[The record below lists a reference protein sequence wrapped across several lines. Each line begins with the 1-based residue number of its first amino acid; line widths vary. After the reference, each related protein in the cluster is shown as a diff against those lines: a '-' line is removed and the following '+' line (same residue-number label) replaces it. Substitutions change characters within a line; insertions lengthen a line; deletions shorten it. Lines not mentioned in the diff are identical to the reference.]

1 MIPEHRPTRL
11 PVFLASAL
19 SKLYKLGIDR
29 QNSKYDHGINVTTLD
44 RPVISIGNLSAG
56 GTGKTPLV
64 QHVARLLLES
74 GHHPVIAMR
83 GYKAKPG
90 VPGDE
95 QLEHMDSLP
104 DVPVVAQPDRIDG
117 LKQLFLSEAGSKVD
131 CVILDD
137 GYQHRKIHRDVN
149 IVVIDASR
157 PPHKDALLPLGFLR
171 ESIESLRRADLLV
184 MTHAEQVADE
194 RVAMNTEALR
204 PFLRDAPVVIA
215 EHHWG
220 GLDEYRCDESLG
232 KIETNEYAVDA
243 INGKR
248 VAVLCGIGHPEA
260 FVKMATNAGAK
271 LVYRCDRPD
280 HDAFSEPVIEKFFR
294 AARGNQSELVL
305 TTRKDWTKLKPRI
318 LGLSSTHL
326 LPVIVPQ
333 LQLKLR
339 NGEKLLS
346 EVVRSAFLAE

>member
-11 PVFLASAL
+11 PMFLASAL
-19 SKLYKLGIDR
+19 SKLYKIGIDR
-29 QNSKYDHGINVTTLD
+29 QNSKFDRGINVTTLD

-64 QHVARLLLES
+64 QHVARVLLES
-74 GHHPVIAMR
+74 DRHPVIAMR
-83 GYKAKPG
+83 GYKSKPG
-90 VPGDE
+90 VLGDE

-104 DVPVVAQPDRIDG
+104 GVPVVAQPDRIDG
-117 LKQLFLSEAGSKVD
+117 LKKLFESEAGSEVD

-137 GYQHRKIHRDVN
+137 GFQHRKIHRDLN

-171 ESIESLRRADLLV
+171 ESIESLSRADLLV
-184 MTHAEQVADE
+184 ITHAEQVEDE
-194 RVAMNTEALR
+194 QVESLIELLR
-204 PFLRDAPVVIA
+204 PYLPGSQVVIT

-220 GLDEYRCDESLG
+220 GLHEYRFDGSSGILQYKEQS
-232 KIETNEYAVDA
+232 VDA
-243 INGKR
+243 IRDKR

-260 FVKMATNAGAK
+260 FVKMAAEAGAK

-294 AARGNQSELVL
+294 AARGNQAEFVL

-318 LGLSSTHL
+318 CGLNSMDQ

-333 LQLKLR
+333 LEVQFR
-339 NGEKLLS
+339 NGENFLS
-346 EVVRSAFLAE
+346 EAVRSAFFAE